1 MARFYSGGQNRNGKR
16 LSFKK
21 YLAYFGVFS
30 VLLFLSSLLQTTCL
44 SFFGC
49 VPRLT
54 LALSC
59 AIGFLCGEKIGA
71 IAGIFAGVITDVLG
85 GTGAYLSPILFLLC
99 AYLCGAL
106 VGWFLSANLPSFL
119 VYSLFVGLAGAIF
132 TVFSCGL
139 FSKDFHLGDIFIK
152 ILVPEFF
159 AFLLCVIP
167 SYGIVFAIHSLVNRS
182 ADKGKYSH
190 S

>member
-1 MARFYSGGQNRNGKR
+1 MARFYSGGQSRSGNR

-21 YLAYFGVFS
+21 YIAYFGIFS
-30 VLLFLSSLLQTTCL
+30 VLLFLSALLQTTCL

-59 AIGFLCGEKIGA
+59 AIGFLCGEKVGA
-71 IAGIFAGVITDVLG
+71 IMGIFAGVITDVLG

-139 FSKDFHLGDIFIK
+139 FSQDFHLGNIFIK
-152 ILVPEFF
+152 TLVPEFF

-167 SYGIVFAIHSLVNRS
+167 SYGIVFAIRSLVCRKDN
-182 ADKGKYSH
+182 KGKYNRL
-190 S
+190 

>member
-1 MARFYSGGQNRNGKR
+1 
-16 LSFKK
+16 
-21 YLAYFGVFS
+21 
-30 VLLFLSSLLQTTCL
+30 L
-44 SFFGC
+44 SFFGS
-49 VPRLT
+49 VPRLP

-71 IAGIFAGVITDVLG
+71 VAGIFAGVITDVLG

-119 VYSLFVGLAGAIF
+119 VYSLFIGLAGAIF
-132 TVFSCGL
+132 TILSCGL
-139 FSKDFHLGDIFIK
+139 FSKDFHLWYIFSE

-159 AFLLCVIP
+159 AFLLCVLP
-167 SYGIVFAIHSLVNRS
+167 SYGIVFAIRSLVNRR
-182 ADKGKYSH
+182 ADKSNFNH